1 MNAASSFY
9 RSFSFVDAAP
19 RESSTDARN
28 KVMRKRR
35 WREEGGFKMN
45 MELTRNME
53 HGKQRTN
60 VVTHKI
66 ELSMFNEQHMRGVAL
81 LHFYDFLETK
91 GEKRE
96 KK

>member
-1 MNAASSFY
+1 
-9 RSFSFVDAAP
+9 
-19 RESSTDARN
+19 
-28 KVMRKRR
+28 
-35 WREEGGFKMN
+35 MN